1 MPIFGNPQPVPNEC
15 WKSALEL
22 PLQVVRDLVVLC
34 SNLAHN
40 QCPLVHQALLGAF
53 VLFKVC
59 LALEGGRALITGPNH
74 HNCQAMLQ

>member
-1 MPIFGNPQPVPNEC
+1 MPIFDNPQPVPNEC

-22 PLQVVRDLVVLC
+22 PLQVARHITALQCSHFCIQCLLV
-34 SNLAHN
+34 
-40 QCPLVHQALLGAF
+40 QQAPLGAL